1 MSMLIM
7 SHHVQTWND
16 GQKDRTTNLLI
27 SSNVH
32 YHYLSGNNEGFNSMK
47 LYECNRSCVMLF
59 LGEAAMW
66 RAQMYGN
73 TELYRQAKNLA
84 MPSCDRL
91 RNLNIGF

>member
-1 MSMLIM
+1 
-7 SHHVQTWND
+7 
-16 GQKDRTTNLLI
+16 
-27 SSNVH
+27 
-32 YHYLSGNNEGFNSMK
+32 MK